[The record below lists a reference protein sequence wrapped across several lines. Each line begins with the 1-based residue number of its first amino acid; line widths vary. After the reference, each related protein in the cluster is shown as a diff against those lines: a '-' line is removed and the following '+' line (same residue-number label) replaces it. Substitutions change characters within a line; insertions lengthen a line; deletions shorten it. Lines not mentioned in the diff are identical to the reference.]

1 MVLGFWL
8 VWQAEEL
15 DTGLLDR
22 QLDPPIDELAEGLVG
37 GEALFDLIGAVGP
50 NEATNRFAVMDVG
63 ELVVWTMTLRMLRVH
78 ASASGS
84 TTDLILHRNASR
96 VHWPEFQ

>member
-8 VWQAEEL
+8 VGQSEEL

-22 QLDPPIDELAEGLVG
+22 QLDPPIDELAESLVG

-50 NEATNRFAVMDVG
+50 NEATDRFAAMDVG
-63 ELVVWTMTLRMLRVH
+63 KLVIWTMTLRMVRIH
-78 ASASGS
+78 ASAAGS
-84 TTDLILHRNASR
+84 ATDLILHRDTSR